1 MSWAR
6 GRVNAEPGCMFLQM
20 TRVGC
25 SGQGRGRQGPVRGA
39 NHTPP
44 PKEKSDQ
51 PEGNSECRGGRV
63 SEGGRRFWNWERFL
77 VATNPPGTLGA
88 GGDFLSCGP
97 GLAPG

>member
-6 GRVNAEPGCMFLQM
+6 GRVNGEPGCMFLQM

-25 SGQGRGRQGPVRGA
+25 SGRGRGAAGA
-39 NHTPP
+39 CAWGKPHAA

-63 SEGGRRFWNWERFL
+63 SGGGRRFWNWERFL